1 MTDETSTTA
10 DDTSRPPWL
19 FDRTDERGIERELAP
34 GLDARIFAGENSMLS
49 LVEIEPHSEGRLHSH
64 EEEQWG
70 YLLEGECVRIQ
81 DGEEV
86 HATAGDFWHT
96 PGGVE
101 HSIRTGEEGA
111 VVLDVFSPPRPEYR
125 EAGEGFGDG
134 GGDGE

>member
-1 MTDETSTTA
+1 MTDDISE
-10 DDTSRPPWL
+10 DIDRPPWL

-34 GLDARIFAGENSMLS
+34 GLDARIFAGEHAMLS

-70 YLLEGECVRIQ
+70 YLLEGTVTRIQ
-81 DGEEV
+81 DGEAV
-86 HATAGDFWHT
+86 DATPGEFWHT

-101 HSIRTGEEGA
+101 HTIRAGEEGA

-125 EAGEGFGDG
+125 EAGEGFGE
-134 GGDGE
+134 GEE